1 MVIKSEN
8 LVIFGG
14 GDFDLGDFFGCG
26 VTFKDH
32 GAFLLSPTLLFQDQ
46 PKTFISAK
54 LLKIKI

>member
-46 PKTFISAK
+46 PKTFY
-54 LLKIKI
+54 LGVTF